1 MGLMTG
7 NGPLGRDPA
16 GRFNFEPPAPGRALY
31 LDPSPKRI
39 RAVFGGE
46 TIADSTRALM
56 LHESGHQ
63 PVYYFPLEDVR
74 ADLLEPSER
83 HTRCPKKGE
92 ASYHTIKVGDQVLE
106 AGAWYY
112 PDPLAEAAW
121 LKGLIAFYFNRID
134 HWYEEDEEIFVHP
147 RDPYHRVDVRAS
159 DRHVRISLNGELL
172 ADSTRA
178 RALFETNLP
187 TRWYLPAE
195 DVGADTAAQRHDHR
209 LPLQGMGELPLGGA
223 QRRRGRQGRGL
234 VLRPAAGRGRRDR
247 RDAVL
252 LQREG
257 RPRARR
263 RARAAAGIAVERRR
277 QVPGGQCSARA
288 DARLTRSPGQGG
300 LVPPSVCTIRRI
312 AGSVFA
318 DPLDL
323 GRRRA

>member
-112 PDPLAEAAW
+112 ADPLAEAAW

-195 DVGADTAAQRHDHR
+195 DVGAALRPSDTITGCPYKGWASYHSVALSDGEVAKDVVWYYDQPLAEVAAIA
-209 LPLQGMGELPLGGA
+209 GMLCFFNEKVDLELDGELE
-223 QRRRGRQGRGL
+223 Q
-234 VLRPAAGRGRRDR
+234 RPASPWSDGVKSQAANAPPAQTRG
-247 RDAVL
+247 
-252 LQREG
+252 
-257 RPRARR
+257 
-263 RARAAAGIAVERRR
+263 
-277 QVPGGQCSARA
+277 
-288 DARLTRSPGQGG
+288 
-300 LVPPSVCTIRRI
+300 
-312 AGSVFA
+312 
-318 DPLDL
+318 
-323 GRRRA
+323 